1 MLTIVFTFFSD
12 FYCLQ
17 SWIAVKFLIFN
28 AFFKFKKTLCNNQ
41 NQKQIWFLLQGI
53 IQILFLFIVQDN
65 KQN

>member
-1 MLTIVFTFFSD
+1 ML
-12 FYCLQ
+12 
-17 SWIAVKFLIFN
+17 FLN
-28 AFFKFKKTLCNNQ
+28 LKKQTLCNNQ